1 MNIVQTP
8 NYIDPFSVWKSLY
21 TEMEPT
27 ISQSMQKWLESDEYA
42 SISGQMLTTS
52 LQLEQMMRTNAEKLL
67 QTYNVPTKNDFARM
81 MDLIIGLEAKVD
93 AVEERLLE
101 IEKSTGNTSAIR
113 DQLSGIAGQLEAIS
127 ASLQNNAA
135 SSRKRGSKSED
146 QASE

>member
-1 MNIVQTP
+1 MQTP

-93 AVEERLLE
+93 AVEERLLK
-101 IEKSTGNTSAIR
+101 IEKSTGDTSDIR
-113 DQLSGIAGQLEAIS
+113 YQLSGITGQLDAIS
-127 ASLQNNAA
+127 ASLLSGAS
-135 SSRKRGSKSED
+135 SSRKRAQKSED